1 MCKSFKTILISYSL
15 LYCYNRV
22 EVKNIQPAS
31 HGAAASVAAAAAAAA
46 AAIFEIGRRRRPNC
60 TVR

>member
-22 EVKNIQPAS
+22 EVKNSQPAS
-31 HGAAASVAAAAAAAA
+31 HGAAASVAAAAAAA